1 MVFVTAVSGAS
12 SSPLLKPITMR
23 ATQLSDSDLAFA
35 RRKARSIA
43 ASVSA
48 NEMELSADDLWE
60 QKYDDIVAARHR
72 LAKRVSSVV
81 AARVK
86 SIQTTMQARELEA
99 ERIDKE
105 ERERLAARLASYERD
120 RLNESRKAQQKAA
133 SRARKTSMRA
143 QREVDA
149 RLELKQLR
157 NKGSKEEARQLLMQR
172 RAEAEGRVTSRL
184 QERAAA
190 FQSLNALYQTRRQ
203 ALLQKQQELNRQYE
217 AKLER
222 ELQRHQAR
230 AVHVEANFEKKA
242 DEANRRAELH
252 DMRRSEIARQAHC
265 RSEAELSRRTGSMN
279 LASSA
284 SESRLLEERE
294 ARRRQAAQQTELRN
308 RAIRKNMEQMQ
319 QNETERLSQAESQM
333 VMTMRRT
340 EDMER
345 SKLIANNEL
354 QGRKRKALN
363 TMSKLNDLESRIA
376 CASPLAKR
384 GLLLQ
389 LPGL

>member
-1 MVFVTAVSGAS
+1 M
-12 SSPLLKPITMR
+12 
-23 ATQLSDSDLAFA
+23 
-35 RRKARSIA
+35 
-43 ASVSA
+43 
-48 NEMELSADDLWE
+48 
-60 QKYDDIVAARHR
+60 
-72 LAKRVSSVV
+72 
-81 AARVK
+81 
-86 SIQTTMQARELEA
+86 
-99 ERIDKE
+99 
-105 ERERLAARLASYERD
+105 
-120 RLNESRKAQQKAA
+120 
-133 SRARKTSMRA
+133 
-143 QREVDA
+143 
-149 RLELKQLR
+149 
-157 NKGSKEEARQLLMQR
+157 
-172 RAEAEGRVTSRL
+172 
-184 QERAAA
+184 
-190 FQSLNALYQTRRQ
+190 
-203 ALLQKQQELNRQYE
+203 
-217 AKLER
+217 
-222 ELQRHQAR
+222 
-230 AVHVEANFEKKA
+230 HVEANFEKKA

-319 QNETERLSQAESQM
+319 QNEMERLSQAESQM

-354 QGRKRKALN
+354 QARKRKALN